1 MPPKLRFLFVSCLI
15 LLTSTFVLSQTQKL
29 SSAEA
34 LQRYRESL
42 SYLQS
47 VSMKMV
53 ANVDSNDHEL
63 FPQTLDF
70 VFRQDGQNNRAEW
83 IGKQLIY
90 DSDGEIDLQN
100 SAFIKD
106 ISDGNMYVGLE
117 GDHLKNTIDARRI
130 ILRYNYKERLKQLL
144 ENTNYGGPLFGKMF
158 GSNHKSVAD
167 LLGESSDLHIHDKNE
182 NINGV
187 ACFVLEGTSKYGKVT
202 AWIAPEKEYS
212 AMKWVIEK
220 DPHHLFDDAVIST
233 KWPNIEDW
241 KITFDVK
248 ELHEVIDEDNTE
260 FVPKLAHTNF
270 TINFHDG
277 TKNVDHFEWK
287 TSDIQLKPDFEALG
301 AFKIDFPNGIRVFI
315 KDSPS
320 VRYKWENGKPVTF
333 VDQSFLDVL
342 DNEIEQIKSE
352 VKAEPTTATEKKIEV
367 PPDEPVTPLDKAP
380 EAPPDVADTQ
390 REVLSESRAFPALL
404 VILIGLLIIGVI
416 VWLVFR
422 RLKA

>member
-1 MPPKLRFLFVSCLI
+1 
-15 LLTSTFVLSQTQKL
+15 
-29 SSAEA
+29 
-34 LQRYRESL
+34 
-42 SYLQS
+42 
-47 VSMKMV
+47 MKIT
-53 ANVDSNDHEL
+53 ANVDSDDHQL

-100 SAFIKD
+100 SSFIKD
-106 ISDGNMYVGLE
+106 ISDGSMYVGLE

-130 ILRYNYKERLKQLL
+130 ILQYNYEERLKKLL
-144 ENTNYGGPLFGKMF
+144 ENTNYGGPLFGKMY

-167 LLGESSDLHIHDKNE
+167 LLGESSDLHIHDKKK

-187 ACFVLEGTSKYGKVT
+187 ACFVLEGTSEYGKVT
-202 AWIAPEKEYS
+202 AWIAPEKGNS

-220 DPHHLFDDAVIST
+220 SPHHLFDDAVIST
-233 KWPNIEDW
+233 KWPSIKEW

-248 ELHEVIDEDNTE
+248 ELHEIIDEDNTE

-301 AFKIDFPNGIRVFI
+301 AFKIDFPDGIRVFN
-315 KDSPS
+315 KDFPS
-320 VRYKWENGKPVTF
+320 VDYKWENGKPVTF
-333 VDQSFLDVL
+333 VGRSYLDAL
-342 DNEIEQIKSE
+342 DNEIEQIKSD
-352 VKAEPTTATEKKIEV
+352 VNTKSV
-367 PPDEPVTPLDKAP
+367 
-380 EAPPDVADTQ
+380 EAPDKKDNVSQKEPPVVDTNVDTPRTE
-390 REVLSESRAFPALL
+390 RELLSESGSSFKVLL
-404 VILIGLLIIGVI
+404 IPIGLVIIGVI
-416 VWLVFR
+416 GWLAFR
-422 RLKA
+422 RLRY